1 MNELIDRSKTHLREL
16 QARLN
21 DRLRETSDGAG
32 QDARLGLM
40 IGSERYLVELSEAGE
55 IVSAST
61 PITAV
66 PLTHDWFRG
75 LVNLRGM
82 LFAVSDLARF
92 GGGEATPL
100 SKESR
105 LLALASRLNF
115 NAAILVT
122 RMMGLQNVSAM
133 IDETPGA
140 IVDAARPWIARGLR
154 DDEGRSWYE
163 LSLQRLIGDERFVM
177 VER

>member
-16 QARLN
+16 QERLN
-21 DRLRETSDGAG
+21 DRLRETATHS

-40 IGSERYLVELSEAGE
+40 IGAERYLVDLSEAGE
-55 IVSAST
+55 IVPATTQIT
-61 PITAV
+61 PV
-66 PLTHDWFRG
+66 PLTREWFRG

-82 LFAVSDLARF
+82 LFAVSDF
-92 GGGEATPL
+92 GCFATGEMTPI

-122 RMMGLQNVSAM
+122 RMMGLQNVSSMKEVAPPPPT
-133 IDETPGA
+133 EHP
-140 IVDAARPWIARGLR
+140 RPWMGRHLLDA
-154 DDEGRSWYE
+154 EGRNWIE
-163 LSLQRLIGDERFVM
+163 LSLVRLILDERFIL